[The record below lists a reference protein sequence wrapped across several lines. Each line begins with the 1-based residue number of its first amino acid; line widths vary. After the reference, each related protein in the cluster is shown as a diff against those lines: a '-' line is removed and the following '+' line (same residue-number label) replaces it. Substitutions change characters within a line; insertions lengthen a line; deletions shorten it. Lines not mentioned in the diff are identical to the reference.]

1 MTFFRSLFLIALFLV
16 FFIPGVSDAQ
26 ILCRSS
32 VGGHCVNL
40 AAASTIPGLE
50 FLGDVA
56 TPSELFSK
64 VYTFGV
70 SFVGLAAFF
79 MFTYGAVRYM
89 MAGEGS
95 PSEARKI
102 MYNAVF
108 GLVLALVSFLILKII
123 NPELVSGFNIALPPI
138 PGLKASGS
146 NSAPAPGSKACG
158 SGTCSAG
165 YTCINTSS
173 GPACQPQTGGSAPGG
188 SVTTQV
194 PCGSGVC
201 SPGYICGSTDK
212 GAQVC
217 FPPGDIPK
225 TTKVVISDTTFPM
238 SQPSAPP
245 DPKLLQACKDAGRI
259 AERSPLAIGGTKC
272 VTFCLAKNEAPRNPK
287 CLD

>member
-1 MTFFRSLFLIALFLV
+1 MTFFRSCILVALFLV

-40 AAASTIPGLE
+40 AAAGTIPGLE
-50 FLGDVA
+50 FLGEIE
-56 TPSELFSK
+56 TPSALFSK

-89 MAGEGS
+89 MAGESS

-102 MYNAVF
+102 MYNALI
-108 GLVLALVSFLILKII
+108 GLVLALVSYLILNII
-123 NPELVSGFNIALPPI
+123 NPDLVKGFNLALPPI
-138 PGLKASGS
+138 PGLKASGPS
-146 NSAPAPGSKACG
+146 SASSPGSQACG

-165 YTCINTSS
+165 YTCINTTS
-173 GPACQPQTGGSAPGG
+173 GSACQPQTGGSSSGDA
-188 SVTTQV
+188 VTTQV
-194 PCGSGVC
+194 PCGPGVC
-201 SPGYICGSTDK
+201 SPGYVCGSTAS
-212 GAQVC
+212 GPAC

-225 TTKVVISDTTFPM
+225 TTKIVISDTTFPM